1 MLVDKMNNVKHV
13 EDSIADLR
21 YKLQNHVLYQNLENI
36 EDVKVFMEN
45 HVFAVWDF
53 MSLLKA
59 LQIKLTSIGTPW
71 LPSENAK
78 LSRFI
83 NEIVIAE
90 ESDINEEGVPKS
102 HFQMYLDAMNQ
113 VGANTEQIDNFIQSI
128 KNVNSPLDGLSNSSI
143 NLKVS
148 AFVKHTFSVIDTQ
161 QAHKIASAFTFGRE
175 DVIPDMFIKILD
187 QSDKNN
193 EKYNKLRY
201 YLQRHIELDGDD
213 HGPLS
218 LMMIEELCGNDDQK
232 WFEVQTVA
240 RESLQHRIALWDVIN
255 QIIEKKNNN

>member
-1 MLVDKMNNVKHV
+1 MNNVKHV

-128 KNVNSPLDGLSNSSI
+128 KNGNSPLDGLSNSSI

-232 WFEVQTVA
+232 WFEVKTVA